1 MAKSLIASH
10 NASNNSANDMNKKHN
25 NIVNQL
31 QAWFPSKEKHQV
43 IKLYVELVV
52 EMMRQPGQSG
62 NQSMVAVNNLVNDNY
77 GIPVEDST
85 MNNMNMPLASLTG
98 KKPEA
103 MRVVEEAPQRQVIIP
118 QQERRHKRLCWTTE
132 EHRLI
137 ILDISLSLHAHVIF
151 NFERKIMTHNFC
163 GLKYLLRMWCGVF
176 IIIMC
181 RDSDKI
187 DINKRGDPRICT
199 ASIDILNI
207 FCIFYLIIIYKLK
220 SFSSHVTC
228 FSNQE
233 CFSAASIL

>member
-1 MAKSLIASH
+1 MLAILPIPTALFIVLTINYFVVGTQYPEPMDPKFNGEWSASEIRMAKSLIASH

-62 NQSMVAVNNLVNDNY
+62 NQSMVANNLVNHNY

-118 QQERRHKRLCWTTE
+118 QQERRQKGRLWTKL

-137 ILDISLSLHAHVIF
+137 IFLDMS
-151 NFERKIMTHNFC
+151 
-163 GLKYLLRMWCGVF
+163 
-176 IIIMC
+176 
-181 RDSDKI
+181 
-187 DINKRGDPRICT
+187 
-199 ASIDILNI
+199 
-207 FCIFYLIIIYKLK
+207 
-220 SFSSHVTC
+220 
-228 FSNQE
+228 
-233 CFSAASIL
+233 